1 MLLQLSV
8 VFISVSNLLFI
19 LLFTFLFLLN
29 VLKSYIVIKIIFV
42 FFYLLDQFITRSV
55 DPGILPPKSSTE
67 MFSNDVWYRDA
78 VFPTTTITVKPKDES
93 FDFHFEFA
101 SDEEGCV
108 FEYRLWMLSE
118 EDLTFSEIVRFVFPL
133 FVV

>member
-1 MLLQLSV
+1 M
-8 VFISVSNLLFI
+8 
-19 LLFTFLFLLN
+19 
-29 VLKSYIVIKIIFV
+29 
-42 FFYLLDQFITRSV
+42 

-101 SDEEGCV
+101 SDEEAACLNTGCGACP
-108 FEYRLWMLSE
+108 RK
-118 EDLTFSEIVRFVFPL
+118 I
-133 FVV
+133 

>member
-1 MLLQLSV
+1 MLLKYIW
-8 VFISVSNLLFI
+8 FF
-19 LLFTFLFLLN
+19 FL
-29 VLKSYIVIKIIFV
+29 
-42 FFYLLDQFITRSV
+42 LLDQFITRSV

-118 EDLTFSEIVRFVFPL
+118 EDLTFSEIVRFVFPS
-133 FVV
+133 FVN